1 MNERITTLRKFI
13 DEDPGDTFSKYAL
26 ALELL
31 KSDGISEALHLFT
44 EIVDSDPEY
53 LPVYY
58 HFGKLLEEVGET
70 AKAAEIYR
78 QGITVATRQKQSRTL
93 SELKSALEQMD

>member
-1 MNERITTLRKFI
+1 MNERIATLRKFI

-26 ALELL
+26 ALELV
-31 KSDGISEALHLFT
+31 KSEGISEALHVFS
-44 EIVDSDPEY
+44 EIVDSVPDY

-58 HFGKLLEEVGET
+58 HFGKLLEQVGET
-70 AKAAEIYR
+70 ARAADIYR
-78 QGITVATRQKQSRTL
+78 HGIAVATRQKQSRTL